1 MAEIID
7 KTDIQILRVLQENA
21 RITVKDLALKVH
33 LSPTPVFERLHR
45 LENEGYIRKYTAVL
59 DAAKLGRGFLVF
71 CSVRLRRMGKDIAND
86 FVNRVKDIPE
96 VAECYNI
103 SGDFDYLLKI
113 YAPDMQYYNNFLINT
128 LGTID
133 SLGSVQSSFVMSEI
147 KNSCGLESWR
157 RSCPILAQVGFL
169 GWDLRQH
176 NAQNRDSRRRSPPFF
191 LTCAKTPIHLHQQ
204 SAPPAPMIGTT

>member
-1 MAEIID
+1 MAETID

-33 LSPTPVFERLHR
+33 LSPTPVFERLKR
-45 LENEGYIRKYTAVL
+45 LERSGFIKKYVAVL
-59 DAAKLGRGFLVF
+59 DAEKLNLGFVVF
-71 CSVRLRRMGKDIAND
+71 CSVKLKQMSREVART
-86 FVNRVKDIPE
+86 FVSIIRDIPQ

-147 KNSCGLESWR
+147 KNSCGL
-157 RSCPILAQVGFL
+157 PL
-169 GWDLRQH
+169 
-176 NAQNRDSRRRSPPFF
+176 
-191 LTCAKTPIHLHQQ
+191 
-204 SAPPAPMIGTT
+204 